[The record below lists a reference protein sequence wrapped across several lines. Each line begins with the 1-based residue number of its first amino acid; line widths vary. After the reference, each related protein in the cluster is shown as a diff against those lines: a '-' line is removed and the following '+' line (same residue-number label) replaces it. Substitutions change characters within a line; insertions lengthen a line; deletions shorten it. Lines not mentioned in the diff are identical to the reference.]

1 MLHAI
6 ALNCGSGMK
15 AMDVGCQ
22 YTRCSGLTFVAPL
35 ASLVLLVFEPEEGT
49 GFKKSAKTEGNNHEV
64 QYPRKNRD
72 LLGIVI
78 FQTTARA
85 ALTALIILRLLDST
99 VRELLWGLDL
109 WILKIFG
116 SLVFE
121 VSDL

>member
-15 AMDVGCQ
+15 AMDVKDR
-22 YTRCSGLTFVAPL
+22 YSGLTFVAPL